1 VLHRL
6 PPPPPVLASVTPPI
20 ASQTVQRL
28 ISTQLQD
35 TGFDSV
41 QPLAMR
47 RLETEVAACEFVAS
61 RVLRGLIALRVV

>member
-1 VLHRL
+1 M
-6 PPPPPVLASVTPPI
+6 
-20 ASQTVQRL
+20 
-28 ISTQLQD
+28 
-35 TGFDSV
+35 